1 MRNRSRNGSFTYPSW
16 TYQTFTTRSGCYLKN
31 NLGGTF
37 TYPSETFS
45 DVVGNKDGENACDHY
60 KYTISNMP
68 GTYKVSANGNR
79 TNIGSGCDGYPVAYT
94 QYINHTDSALF
105 SYQVGASIPSVD
117 TTGMYA
123 DAIRLIKSD
132 FNLSA
137 QLLEIQQLPG
147 LLSSKLLDIE
157 AFPRKRTFKP
167 TTREIKVFKKRARKK
182 HLSRSS
188 IGRFVQNAGSD
199 YLNVCFGWIPTV
211 GAVNQLV
218 DGISQFARIS
228 EEIEKQ
234 RNVKSYYSVC
244 SSSRTAK
251 NTLANTSSGTY
262 LAQNRVTTVRKEL
275 KIKYRFTVED
285 LDLNI
290 PLLQARLLSESINLL
305 KVASGIWEAAP
316 WSWFS
321 DYFINIGAMIAS
333 SEEQLVRKAR
343 PRLEVKS
350 SILGTTTE
358 QRWRVQTNFW
368 SGVNQRPEPGEIPP
382 RVEHSKITYKREVVA
397 DLSVYDGA
405 LTKLSS
411 GSGLNSRKLSYLLA
425 IAGQKI

>member
-1 MRNRSRNGSFTYPSW
+1 MRNRSRNGSLTYSSW
-16 TYQTFTTRSGCYLKN
+16 TYQTFTTRSGCYIKN
-31 NLGGTF
+31 NLGETF

-45 DVVGNKDGENACDHY
+45 DVVDNKNGENACDHY
-60 KYTISNMP
+60 KYVITNKP

-79 TNIGSGCDGYPVAYT
+79 TYIGNGCDGNPVAYT
-94 QYINHTDSALF
+94 QYRNHTDRMLF
-105 SYQVGASIPSVD
+105 TYQMPAPVPSVD

-147 LLSSKLLDIE
+147 LLSSKLLNIE
-157 AFPRKRTFKP
+157 AFPRKKTFKP
-167 TTREIKVFKKRARKK
+167 TAREIKEFKKRARKK

-199 YLNVCFGWIPTV
+199 YLNVSFGWIPTV

-234 RNVKSYYSVC
+234 RNTKSYYSVC
-244 SSSRTAK
+244 SSSRSGR
-251 NTLANTSSGTY
+251 NTLVDTTSGTY
-262 LAQNRVTTVRKEL
+262 LSLNRVTTVRKEL

-285 LDLNI
+285 LELNI
-290 PLLQARLLSESINLL
+290 PLLHARLLSDSINLL
-305 KVASGIWEAAP
+305 KIASGVWEAAP

-321 DYFINIGAMIAS
+321 DYFINIGSMIAS

-350 SILGTTTE
+350 SIMGTTTE
-358 QRWRVQTNFW
+358 QKWTVQTNWW
-368 SGVNQRPEPGEIPP
+368 SGVNQRPEPGETPP
-382 RVEHSKITYKREVVA
+382 RVDHSKTTYKREIIS

-411 GSGLNSRKLSYLLA
+411 GSGLNSRKLSYLMA